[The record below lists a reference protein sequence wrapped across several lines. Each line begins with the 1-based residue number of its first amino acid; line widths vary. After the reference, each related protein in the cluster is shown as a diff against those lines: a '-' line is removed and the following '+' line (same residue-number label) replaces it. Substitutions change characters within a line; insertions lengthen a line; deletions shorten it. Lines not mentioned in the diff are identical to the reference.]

1 MKHLM
6 IRPIMPRITPEI
18 TENPLILVNGIVL
31 LALTVLTAV
40 FISLYASNVYKGNKK
55 KAVLFFTVIA
65 ALTALS
71 LFCFFG
77 CAATTVKGI
86 IFCLLLA
93 FSSYEDIKT
102 RECENYVHLMIVIAA
117 FIGTEMSALPGMFL
131 SALIIGGIMLM
142 TAAVTKSSIGG
153 ADIKLSAA
161 CAFMLGTVQGMTG
174 LMIGLILAVIVNS
187 IKNRKKKHEG
197 FPLIPYLA
205 VGFTAAYFKAKID
218 RIFERL
224 GLVPESVADVHPE
237 KTKEKDAPERTA
249 PDKSEA
255 DKFLDEV
262 MAKPNPTKEEPHT
275 VNPTEARTEKQNQSV
290 PSSKSNR
297 DSKDRSADARTAE
310 ERRPSVRK
318 ELKEIREEMDRE
330 KKPKGK
336 TKNSPTKTAEHKAPA
351 KKKKSKER

>member
-1 MKHLM
+1 
-6 IRPIMPRITPEI
+6 MPRITPEI
-18 TENPLILVNGIVL
+18 IENPLILVNGIVL

-117 FIGTEMSALPGMFL
+117 FIGTDM
-131 SALIIGGIMLM
+131 SALIIGGIML
-142 TAAVTKSSIGG
+142 TASAVTKSSVGG

-174 LMIGLILAVIVNS
+174 LMIGLILAVIINS

-205 VGFTAAYFKAKID
+205 VGFTAAYF
-218 RIFERL
+218 
-224 GLVPESVADVHPE
+224 
-237 KTKEKDAPERTA
+237 
-249 PDKSEA
+249 
-255 DKFLDEV
+255 
-262 MAKPNPTKEEPHT
+262 M
-275 VNPTEARTEKQNQSV
+275 
-290 PSSKSNR
+290 
-297 DSKDRSADARTAE
+297 
-310 ERRPSVRK
+310 
-318 ELKEIREEMDRE
+318 
-330 KKPKGK
+330 
-336 TKNSPTKTAEHKAPA
+336 
-351 KKKKSKER
+351 

>member
-1 MKHLM
+1 
-6 IRPIMPRITPEI
+6 MPRITPEI

-65 ALTALS
+65 ALSALS

-86 IFCLLLA
+86 IYCLLLA

-117 FIGTEMSALPGMFL
+117 FIGTDMSALPSMLL

-161 CAFMLGTVQGMTG
+161 CAFMLGTAQGMTG
-174 LMIGLILAVIVNS
+174 LMIGLILAVIINS

-205 VGFTAAYFKAKID
+205 VGFMTAYF
-218 RIFERL
+218 
-224 GLVPESVADVHPE
+224 
-237 KTKEKDAPERTA
+237 
-249 PDKSEA
+249 
-255 DKFLDEV
+255 
-262 MAKPNPTKEEPHT
+262 M
-275 VNPTEARTEKQNQSV
+275 
-290 PSSKSNR
+290 
-297 DSKDRSADARTAE
+297 
-310 ERRPSVRK
+310 
-318 ELKEIREEMDRE
+318 
-330 KKPKGK
+330 
-336 TKNSPTKTAEHKAPA
+336 
-351 KKKKSKER
+351 

>member
-1 MKHLM
+1 
-6 IRPIMPRITPEI
+6 MPRITPEI

-117 FIGTEMSALPGMFL
+117 FIGTDMSALPSMLL
-131 SALIIGGIMLM
+131 SALIIGGIMLI

-174 LMIGLILAVIVNS
+174 LMIGLILAVIINS
-187 IKNRKKKHEG
+187 IKNRKKKHKG

-205 VGFTAAYFKAKID
+205 VGFMTAYF
-218 RIFERL
+218 
-224 GLVPESVADVHPE
+224 
-237 KTKEKDAPERTA
+237 
-249 PDKSEA
+249 
-255 DKFLDEV
+255 
-262 MAKPNPTKEEPHT
+262 M
-275 VNPTEARTEKQNQSV
+275 
-290 PSSKSNR
+290 
-297 DSKDRSADARTAE
+297 
-310 ERRPSVRK
+310 
-318 ELKEIREEMDRE
+318 
-330 KKPKGK
+330 
-336 TKNSPTKTAEHKAPA
+336 
-351 KKKKSKER
+351 